1 MTEGHDSILRL
12 PDGTKV
18 GLAVYGDPAGLP
30 VLAFHGT
37 PASRLMYRK
46 GDAAARKLGLK
57 LIATDRPGYGL
68 SPIDRNGTLASRTAL
83 HVAVAD
89 TLGLDRFA
97 LVGISGGSP
106 YAAALASRLADRVT
120 ALALVSPMG
129 PVADYVA
136 AGLPRLPLLQ
146 RRFFLNLSQRGW
158 LVKPGAALG
167 VAAFRAAPRAFA
179 HAFKGA
185 LGGDDSRILSD
196 PGVLDGLI
204 EMTRE
209 ALRSGAAGAVADFRI
224 YGQPWAI
231 DYQAI
236 SSPATIWAGTA
247 DKVVPVP
254 VCAYLAQRIPRGRLI
269 TVPGGAHF
277 WILEHVSEVLA
288 RVRTMTDTAQ
298 VSPVEPGA
306 ASGVIR
312 PAPNSIPDLP

>member
-1 MTEGHDSILRL
+1 MLRL
-12 PDGTKV
+12 PDGTQV
-18 GLAVYGDPAGLP
+18 GVAVYGDPAGLP

-57 LIATDRPGYGL
+57 LIAADRPGYGL
-68 SPIDRNGTLASRTAL
+68 SPLDRNGSLASRTAM
-83 HVAVAD
+83 HVAIAD
-89 TLGLDRFA
+89 ALALDRFA
-97 LVGISGGSP
+97 LVGVSGGGP
-106 YAAALASRLADRVT
+106 YATALASRLSRRIT

-146 RRFFLNLSQRGW
+146 RRFFLNMSQRRW

-179 HAFKGA
+179 HLFKTA
-185 LGGDDSRILSD
+185 LGGDDRRVLSD

-204 EMTRE
+204 DMTEE
-209 ALRSGAAGAVADFRI
+209 AVRTGAGGAVADFRI
-224 YGQPWAI
+224 FGQPWHVDYAAI
-231 DYQAI
+231 TA
-236 SSPATIWAGTA
+236 PTTVWAGTA

-254 VCAYLAQRIPRGRLI
+254 VCVYLARRIPQGRLL
-269 TVPGGAHF
+269 TVPGAAHF

-288 RVRTMTDTAQ
+288 QVRAMADNTDASRPEPP
-298 VSPVEPGA
+298 SPTPSTSPFGK
-306 ASGVIR
+306 
-312 PAPNSIPDLP
+312 